1 LGAAVLAAHL
11 DMPLNQASQKS
22 FQHYQGSMQSS
33 GLLAGFLHS
42 AHGRKLVQLGFADDI
57 RLCAQVDLITD
68 VVPILTA
75 VVPLPCGGQ
84 GVQVRRGTMQHATP
98 L

>member
-1 LGAAVLAAHL
+1 
-11 DMPLNQASQKS
+11 
-22 FQHYQGSMQSS
+22 
-33 GLLAGFLHS
+33 
-42 AHGRKLVQLGFADDI
+42 
-57 RLCAQVDLITD
+57 

-84 GVQVRRGTMQHATP
+84 GVRLRGGNVEHGTP